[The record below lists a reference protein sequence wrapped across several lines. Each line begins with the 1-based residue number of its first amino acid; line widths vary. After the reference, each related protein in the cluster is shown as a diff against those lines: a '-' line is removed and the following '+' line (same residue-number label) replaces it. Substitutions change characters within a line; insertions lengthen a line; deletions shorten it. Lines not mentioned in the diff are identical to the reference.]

1 VDTREQTPWEFGG
14 QEILRTKLDQGDY
27 SLEGLEHLVSIERKS
42 LPDLAGSITKG
53 RDRFMREIERLRD
66 HVKWP
71 IIYIECSRQD
81 IDDRKY
87 RSAVH
92 PNAILGTLQTIWLRF
107 GVPFHLGGDHR
118 LAAMDAMRLFHRI
131 EADFAKEDM
140 EREPEHQGSD
150 VDGDGLG
157 TQKRRGKLVGGELPD
172 LSGSRTV
179 QDP

>member
-1 VDTREQTPWEFGG
+1 VDTREQTPWEFGD

-66 HVKWP
+66 LVRWP
-71 IIYIECSRQD
+71 IIYIEASRQD

-92 PNAILGTLQTIWLRF
+92 PNAVLGTLQTIWIRF
-107 GVPFHLGGDHR
+107 GVPFHLAGNHR

-131 EADFAKEDM
+131 EAEIEKQDM
-140 EREPEHQGSD
+140 ETGPRHQITD
-150 VDGDGLG
+150 ADGVGVG
-157 TQKRRGKLVGGELPD
+157 TKKRRGKLVGGG
-172 LSGSRTV
+172 LSRVPGTGTIS
-179 QDP
+179 DP